1 MDDESLLELN
11 NHGFREL
18 FYRRIAEK
26 DSKLI
31 SKKQFFKFACNLKIL
46 PDLLST
52 SDLKKLFR
60 IILRTEQGEKLTD
73 ISYSKFKKLLKAIA
87 QFCFPS
93 GDSLK
98 FLITHIKT
106 MCHLHYQTN
115 LINKVS
121 KELTLTRN
129 QRFFVTN
136 REKFNQKVA
145 LNKSSSQ
152 KLYLSGLA
160 SPKNKTQMVKKNAL
174 YLSPSTQMINSRKSH
189 EYLQNLSSVLMK
201 FKAKFHKICEKS
213 KKKPAFALGLCLRNL
228 ELNSKDV
235 KTI

>member
-1 MDDESLLELN
+1 MDEESLLELN
-11 NHGFREL
+11 NHGLREL
-18 FYRRIAEK
+18 FYKRIAEK
-26 DSKLI
+26 DSKQI
-31 SKKQFFKFACNLKIL
+31 SKKQFFKFTCNLKIL

-60 IILRTEQGEKLTD
+60 IILRTKQGEKLSD

-98 FLITHIKT
+98 LLITHIKT

-136 REKFNQKVA
+136 REKYNQKV

-152 KLYLSGLA
+152 RLYLSGLV
-160 SPKNKTQMVKKNAL
+160 SPKNKTQVVKKNNL
-174 YLSPSTQMINSRKSH
+174 YQSPSANMMNSRKSH
-189 EYLQNLSSVLMK
+189 EYLQSLSAVMMK
-201 FKAKFHKICEKS
+201 FKAKFQKISEKS
-213 KKKPAFALGLCLRNL
+213 KQKPANALGICLRNL
-228 ELNSKDV
+228 EFSSKDV